1 MSEPNSVPATITVTS
16 EILDSWA
23 NDPNGPVALHVRQK
37 MLPVEVGDGPSP
49 VIFPPTYAVSERRT
63 ASAMASSARIHS
75 PYAIDEL
82 SDGTKVVQVDS
93 VGAQANRMEPLFK
106 RAKPGQP
113 DNPLAKLVPQVDI
126 FVTDS
131 RTNQRKAISLLD
143 ASHRLGDALIRVAAL
158 NAAAAGEDSEVSKAF
173 AELEAGDAT
182 RIAKLAPTSLVF
194 GAWDSRGEGAKLP
207 RIVQSVIRA
216 WDIDPLR
223 RSAQYNPSI
232 DFNTLGVLDERE
244 KAEAEDAAR
253 SGRKNPAA
261 QMGYVHVPAVDT
273 HGGVVVRGG
282 IYRDVTVNLI
292 ALRQLDGEDGAK
304 LRCYVLGLALL
315 AAKEQQD
322 GFLRQ
327 GCLLT
332 LDPDAPAQWKLVNR
346 TGERKSLAFGP
357 TQITLYAKNAAEQFG
372 VGQDCEFVFST
383 KLARE
388 DLDKAKK
395 EQGRSSRRG
404 GEAST

>member
-1 MSEPNSVPATITVTS
+1 MSESNSATSTITVTD

-23 NDPNGPVALHVRQK
+23 NDPKGPVALHIRQK
-37 MLPVEVGDGPSP
+37 LLPVEVGDGPSP
-49 VIFPPTYAVSERRT
+49 VVFPPTYAMSKRR
-63 ASAMASSARIHS
+63 AYA

-106 RAKPGQP
+106 RAKPGERE
-113 DNPLAKLVPQVDI
+113 NPLSKLIPQVDI
-126 FVTDS
+126 WITDS
-131 RTNQRKAISLLD
+131 RTNQRKPISLLD

-223 RSAQYNPSI
+223 RSAQYNPTV
-232 DFNTLGVLDERE
+232 DFNTLGVLDEKE
-244 KAEAEDAAR
+244 KAEAEEAAR

-282 IYRDVTVNLI
+282 IYRDVTLNLI

-304 LRCYVLGLALL
+304 LRCYILGLALL
-315 AAKEQQD
+315 AAKESQD

-332 LDPDAPAQWKLVNR
+332 LDPEASAQWKLVNR
-346 TGERKSLAFGP
+346 TGQRINLAFDP
-357 TQITLYAKNAAEQFG
+357 TQIKQYAENAAKRFG
-372 VGQDCEFVFST
+372 VGEDREFVFSA

-388 DLDKAKK
+388 DLEKAKK

-404 GEAST
+404 VEASR

>member
-1 MSEPNSVPATITVTS
+1 MSAPVPVTAATITVSS
-16 EILDSWA
+16 EIIDNWA
-23 NDPNGPVALHVRQK
+23 NDPRGPVALHIRQK
-37 MLPVEVGDGPSP
+37 LVPVEVGDGPYP
-49 VIFPPTYAVSERRT
+49 VIFPPTYAMAERR
-63 ASAMASSARIHS
+63 AYA

-113 DNPLAKLVPQVDI
+113 ENPLAKLVPQVDI
-126 FVTDS
+126 VVTDS
-131 RTNQRKAISLLD
+131 RTNQRKPISLLD
-143 ASHRLGDALIRVAAL
+143 ASHRLGDAVVRVAAL
-158 NAAAAGEDSEVSKAF
+158 NAAADGEDSEVTRAF

-223 RSAQYNPSI
+223 RSAQYNPTV
-232 DFNTLGVLDERE
+232 DFKILGVLEE
-244 KAEAEDAAR
+244 KEKEEAEEAAR
-253 SGRKNPAA
+253 TGKKNPAA

-282 IYRDVTVNLI
+282 ICRDVTVNLV
-292 ALRQLDGEDGAK
+292 ALRQLDGEEGAK
-304 LRCYVLGLALL
+304 LRSYILGLALL
-315 AAKEQQD
+315 AATESQD

-332 LDPDAPAQWKLVNR
+332 LDSNTPAQWQLVHR
-346 TGERKSLAFGP
+346 TGQRRDVTFDPA
-357 TQITLYAKNAAEQFG
+357 QITAYAENAAAQFE
-372 VGQDCEFVFST
+372 VGPDREFVFSA
-383 KLARE
+383 KIARD
-388 DLDKAKK
+388 DLERAKK

-404 GEAST
+404 GEAGR